1 MRNIELYEKLKNHFE
16 WLEAYIEQRLGSE
29 KLEALSKI
37 IYFNDVEDIPD
48 IVDNDRFNYDYNFN
62 FKNWASTQDYINAF
76 KILLDDEDLADVKD
90 YLKDL
95 PFYQGEITDD
105 ILEMIFNN
113 DYDGEFYRKLN
124 EIKEFTKTIMGEKYY
139 NFFTRDFIENFLGE

>member
-16 WLEAYIEQRLGSE
+16 WLEAYIEQELGYE

-37 IYFNDVEDIPD
+37 IHFNDIEDIPD

-62 FKNWASTQDYINAF
+62 FKNWASAQDYINAF
-76 KILLDDEDLADVKD
+76 KILLDGEDLADIED

-113 DYDGEFYRKLN
+113 DFDGEFYRKLN

-139 NFFTRDFIENFLGE
+139 NFFTRNFIEKFLGE

>member
-16 WLEAYIEQRLGSE
+16 WLEAYIEQELGYE

-37 IYFNDVEDIPD
+37 IHFNDIEDIPD

-62 FKNWASTQDYINAF
+62 FKNWASAQDYINAF
-76 KILLDDEDLADVKD
+76 KILLDDEDLADIED

-113 DYDGEFYRKLN
+113 DFDGEFYRKLN

-139 NFFTRDFIENFLGE
+139 NFFTRNFIEKFLGE